1 MHGQPRVRFAAH
13 SGCVQPRCILPRRTR
28 ARLRPGGRASAG
40 CGEGRRYNPP
50 CRPEGRRARWP
61 GAGPAAS
68 TLVAHVHTAVKP
80 CVGRTGRCT
89 RVAVCRG
96 VVRLQGLRAP
106 PGASSARR
114 LCVNGGGRGIRFL
127 AGRGGSGRTG
137 GRSRQPSAAARSACA
152 KACGGSGG
160 GGTAQRHGTASMFK
174 ESHVHLDVVVS
185 RHRSTRA
192 TRAARAARVFCRS
205 RKHGPRVGLCRVLG
219 LREWRA
225 RVHDDCCHMLV
236 TGERASAAVPKSSRA
251 RAAARVHAR
260 ASWSTDVLEPASCRG
275 HGPVGR
281 RAAPIAA
288 SS

>member
-1 MHGQPRVRFAAH
+1 MWGGPPLQSALPARGSPCSLARCGARCQHPGSSCAHGRQTVRGQDGPMH
-13 SGCVQPRCILPRRTR
+13 
-28 ARLRPGGRASAG
+28 PGGRLL
-40 CGEGRRYNPP
+40 GRGPS
-50 CRPEGRRARWP
+50 
-61 GAGPAAS
+61 AGPAR
-68 TLVAHVHTAVKP
+68 TA
-80 CVGRTGRCT
+80 
-89 RVAVCRG
+89 
-96 VVRLQGLRAP
+96 RA
-106 PGASSARR
+106 GSARR